1 MRTNLPPI
9 ESGTDSATKTKLFFD
24 EYGQSP
30 LEFSANDV
38 EAAIGF
44 FMTNGFDRDA
54 AEITAAVVLRQAKLE
69 SIPVFQLIDQ
79 LKTLDGVKLSAMVA
93 EILNNN
99 RPSSSALGY
108 KAAKTNSRLATL
120 RPKYE
125 ICTRS
130 F

>member
-9 ESGTDSATKTKLFFD
+9 ESGTDSAAKTKLFFD

-38 EAAIGF
+38 ESAIGF
-44 FMTNGFDRDA
+44 FMSNGFDRDA
-54 AEITAAVVLRQAKLE
+54 AEITAAIVLRQAKLE

-99 RPSSSALGY
+99 RPSSSALGF
-108 KAAKTNSRLATL
+108 KAANSDDKFKTRNIAS
-120 RPKYE
+120 
-125 ICTRS
+125 
-130 F
+130 

>member
-9 ESGTDSATKTKLFFD
+9 ESGTDSAAKTKQFFD
-24 EYGQSP
+24 EYGQAP

-69 SIPVFQLIDQ
+69 TIPI
-79 LKTLDGVKLSAMVA
+79 TSLDFKKR
-93 EILNNN
+93 EK
-99 RPSSSALGY
+99 R
-108 KAAKTNSRLATL
+108 
-120 RPKYE
+120 
-125 ICTRS
+125 IC
-130 F
+130 

>member
-9 ESGTDSATKTKLFFD
+9 ESNTDSAAKTKLFFD

-38 EAAIGF
+38 ESAIGF
-44 FMTNGFDRDA
+44 FMNNGFDRDA
-54 AEITAAVVLRQAKLE
+54 AEITSAVVLRQAKLE

-108 KAAKTNSRLATL
+108 KAANSDDQFKIRNIAA
-120 RPKYE
+120 
-125 ICTRS
+125 
-130 F
+130 

>member
-1 MRTNLPPI
+1 MRTNLPPV
-9 ESGTDSATKTKLFFD
+9 ESETDSAAKTKLFFD
-24 EYGQSP
+24 EYGQAP

-99 RPSSSALGY
+99 RPSSSALGF
-108 KAAKTNSRLATL
+108 KAVNSDDQFKTRNIAA
-120 RPKYE
+120 
-125 ICTRS
+125 
-130 F
+130 

>member
-9 ESGTDSATKTKLFFD
+9 ESGTDSAAKTKLFFD
-24 EYGQSP
+24 EYGQAP
-30 LEFSANDV
+30 LEFATNDV

-54 AEITAAVVLRQAKLE
+54 AEITASVVLRQAKFE
-69 SIPVFQLIDQ
+69 NMPVFELIDQ
-79 LKTLDGVKLSAMVA
+79 LKVMDGVKLSALVG

-108 KAAKTNSRLATL
+108 KAANSDDQFKTRNIAA
-120 RPKYE
+120 
-125 ICTRS
+125 
-130 F
+130 

>member
-9 ESGTDSATKTKLFFD
+9 ETGTDSAAATKLFFD

-44 FMTNGFDRDA
+44 FMGNGFDRDA

-69 SIPVFQLIDQ
+69 NIPVFQLIDQ
-79 LKTLDGVKLSAMVA
+79 LKTFDGVELSAMVG

-99 RPSSSALGY
+99 RPSSSALGF
-108 KAAKTNSRLATL
+108 KAANADDQFKTRNIAA
-120 RPKYE
+120 
-125 ICTRS
+125 
-130 F
+130 

>member
-9 ESGTDSATKTKLFFD
+9 ESSTDSAAKTKLFFD

-38 EAAIGF
+38 ESAIGF
-44 FMTNGFDRDA
+44 FMNNGFDRDA
-54 AEITAAVVLRQAKLE
+54 AEITSAVVLRQAKLE

-99 RPSSSALGY
+99 RPSSSALGF
-108 KAAKTNSRLATL
+108 KAANSDDQFKIRNIAA
-120 RPKYE
+120 
-125 ICTRS
+125 
-130 F
+130 

>member
-9 ESGTDSATKTKLFFD
+9 ESGTDSAAKTKLFFD
-24 EYGQSP
+24 EYGQAP

-54 AEITAAVVLRQAKLE
+54 AEITASVVLRQAKLE

-79 LKTLDGVKLSAMVA
+79 LKTLDGLKLSAMVA

-99 RPSSSALGY
+99 RPSSSALGF
-108 KAAKTNSRLATL
+108 KAANSDDQFKIRNIAA
-120 RPKYE
+120 
-125 ICTRS
+125 
-130 F
+130 

>member
-1 MRTNLPPI
+1 MRTNLPPV
-9 ESGTDSATKTKLFFD
+9 ESGTDSAAKTKLFFD
-24 EYGQSP
+24 EYGQAP

-44 FMTNGFDRDA
+44 FMANGFDRDA

-69 SIPVFQLIDQ
+69 TIPVFQLIDQ

-99 RPSSSALGY
+99 RPSSSALGF
-108 KAAKTNSRLATL
+108 KAANSEDQFKIRNIAA
-120 RPKYE
+120 
-125 ICTRS
+125 
-130 F
+130 

>member
-9 ESGTDSATKTKLFFD
+9 ESGTDSAAKTKLFFD
-24 EYGQSP
+24 EYGQAP
-30 LEFSANDV
+30 LEFAANDV

-54 AEITAAVVLRQAKLE
+54 AEITASVVLRQAKFE
-69 SIPVFQLIDQ
+69 NMPVFELIDQ
-79 LKTLDGVKLSAMVA
+79 LKVMDGVKLSALVG

-108 KAAKTNSRLATL
+108 KADNSDDQFKTRNIAA
-120 RPKYE
+120 
-125 ICTRS
+125 
-130 F
+130 

>member
-9 ESGTDSATKTKLFFD
+9 ESSTDSAAKTKLFFD

-30 LEFSANDV
+30 LEFAANDV

-54 AEITAAVVLRQAKLE
+54 AEITASVVLRQAKFE
-69 SIPVFQLIDQ
+69 NMPVFQLIDQ
-79 LKTLDGVKLSAMVA
+79 LKVMGGVKLSALVG

-108 KAAKTNSRLATL
+108 KADNSGDQFKTRNIAA
-120 RPKYE
+120 
-125 ICTRS
+125 
-130 F
+130 

>member
-9 ESGTDSATKTKLFFD
+9 ESSTDSAAKTKLFFD
-24 EYGQSP
+24 EYGQAP
-30 LEFSANDV
+30 LELPANDV

-54 AEITAAVVLRQAKLE
+54 AEITASVVLRQAKFE
-69 SIPVFQLIDQ
+69 NMPVFQLIDQ
-79 LKTLDGVKLSAMVA
+79 LKLMDGVKLSALVA

-108 KAAKTNSRLATL
+108 KADNSDDQFKTRNIAA
-120 RPKYE
+120 
-125 ICTRS
+125 
-130 F
+130 

>member
-1 MRTNLPPI
+1 MRTNLPPV
-9 ESGTDSATKTKLFFD
+9 ESGTDSAAKTKLFFD

-38 EAAIGF
+38 ESAIGF
-44 FMTNGFDRDA
+44 FMNNGFDRDA
-54 AEITAAVVLRQAKLE
+54 AEITASVVLRQAKLE

-108 KAAKTNSRLATL
+108 KADNSDDQFKTRNIAA
-120 RPKYE
+120 
-125 ICTRS
+125 
-130 F
+130 

>member
-9 ESGTDSATKTKLFFD
+9 ETGADSAAKTKLFFD

-38 EAAIGF
+38 ESAIGF
-44 FMTNGFDRDA
+44 FMSNGFDRDA

-69 SIPVFQLIDQ
+69 NIAVFQLIDQ

-108 KAAKTNSRLATL
+108 KAANSDDQFKIRNIAA
-120 RPKYE
+120 
-125 ICTRS
+125 
-130 F
+130 